1 MKGKSFFSV
10 QVKQLLNYHPN
21 LLEDVNVVRTHT
33 PLHLAARNG
42 HMNVVS
48 YFLSCG
54 MGVNLTVSMFA
65 RDSNLYVAE
74 YS

>member
-1 MKGKSFFSV
+1 MKGKSSFSV
-10 QVKQLLNYHPN
+10 KVKQLLNYHPN

-54 MGVNLTVSMFA
+54 MDVNITVSMFNFLETA
-65 RDSNLYVAE
+65 NSL
-74 YS
+74 